1 MLARELM
8 STPVVTTYPEAPL
21 KEVLTIMATHR
32 VSGAPVVDRLGG
44 IVGIISESDIL
55 RRLEFREKSG
65 GLLGLLDMLAHAV
78 GADQKLVGQT
88 AADLMTTKVISAGPD
103 ASVREV
109 GRLMTIY
116 DINRVPIVEAGHVI
130 GIVTRGDILRIFAR
144 PDTAISQEIQWKAA
158 RDLGKD
164 VGALQIST
172 RDGVVAIA
180 GEIERRSDALQ
191 LERWARSTEGV
202 VNVDV
207 RALRYRSDD
216 SAKQS

>member
-1 MLARELM
+1 M
-8 STPVVTTYPEAPL
+8 
-21 KEVLTIMATHR
+21 
-32 VSGAPVVDRLGG
+32 GG

-158 RDLGKD
+158 RDLGID